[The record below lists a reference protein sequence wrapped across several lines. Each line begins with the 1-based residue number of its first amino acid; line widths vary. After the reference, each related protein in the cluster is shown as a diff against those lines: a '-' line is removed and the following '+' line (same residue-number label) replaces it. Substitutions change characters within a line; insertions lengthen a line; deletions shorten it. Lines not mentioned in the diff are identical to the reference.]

1 MIGRCEECKRIRF
14 VRHSTDWLCSTDRR
28 IDANQVKRVIDG
40 GMDAN
45 IAEKRVCIRC
55 FCLLI
60 NYSGG
65 EADERLESP
74 IRGD

>member
-1 MIGRCEECKRIRF
+1 MIGRCEQCGRIGF
-14 VRHSTDWLCSTDRR
+14 VRHSVDWLCSTDRR

-40 GMDAN
+40 GMDAD

-60 NYSGG
+60 DDSKGV
-65 EADERLESP
+65 LEN
-74 IRGD
+74 RG

>member
-14 VRHSTDWLCSTDRR
+14 VRYSTDWLCSTDKR

-40 GMDAN
+40 GMDAD
-45 IAEKRVCIRC
+45 IADRYVCIRC

-60 NYSGG
+60 ESSGG
-65 EADERLESP
+65 ILEKRDLP
-74 IRGD
+74 M